1 MSFKGNC
8 YVLKYI
14 LLILHLP
21 DSLQFSPLIVRSDIL
36 NLGSMFNR
44 SGSIVL
50 IALGSVIVIIGVILY
65 AQEVFGAVGMIA
77 IGALVEAIG
86 AYYYIKNN
94 KK

>member
-1 MSFKGNC
+1 
-8 YVLKYI
+8 
-14 LLILHLP
+14 
-21 DSLQFSPLIVRSDIL
+21 
-36 NLGSMFNR
+36 MFNR

-86 AYYYIKNN
+86 AYYFIKNN